1 MQKVKKK
8 DYDLVEKISLKY
20 AEKIQI
26 KDQNLNTKEKARLGF
41 YYLGLSLILGIQEI
55 SELSEFIIDSS
66 YQSKVNGKNN
76 DDFGIDAVSIDSE
89 TKVISLLS
97 FKYREKFENSSTK
110 SVKELQDTIP
120 FLGYLKNNETNLNT
134 KNAALSIEKIREI
147 VDNLRNQADYKCNL
161 YMVSN
166 DCAYFNSDLQS
177 VREFKDTYSWLDI
190 KEINLNEISSHIAL
204 KAENNEAK
212 IILHKKELL
221 QHDMDGYVTAH
232 SYVGRVKLIDLIR
245 ITSKDIELR
254 KQESIQEEEIV
265 QTQNVDVNILF
276 DNVRGYLGDTNYNR
290 KIINTLVSEPEKF
303 FLFNNGITIT
313 AEDIIVEK
321 VNFDEYYKITLKN
334 YQIVNGGQTL
344 RSIYAFK
351 DKNNNLIKN
360 LAQGSILIRFFKTG
374 LEEGLVN
381 KVSEYTNSQNAISGR
396 DLKSVDKIQ
405 LDIEKRFEV
414 EGLIYNRKMSKI
426 DVPISDKLDISMEK
440 LGQLL
445 LAYHGHP
452 EKVSNS
458 KKKIFEE
465 YYEKLFNDNPDF
477 MSIAIELV
485 RNYHEIL
492 EVYKNNEDK
501 YRFYEQKIFYI
512 IYLKRSFEKNSF
524 EENMILLEQAISEY
538 RNDEDISPPRKL
550 IQTKFKEL
558 IESKVKT
565 KGGEKIDP
573 ISLKKSN

>member
-89 TKVISLLS
+89 TKVISLFS